1 MEAGCKNVPQP
12 QNVLWGAM
20 LMEGGFGLFR
30 GSIFE
35 RKVLYS
41 RLAWSLW
48 EGTAAMSPQTSMGS
62 PSETLSDGFLF
73 PNELDED
80 TGDW

>member
-12 QNVLWGAM
+12 QKCALGSNAD
-20 LMEGGFGLFR
+20 GGFGLFR

-48 EGTAAMSPQTSMGS
+48 EGMTAMSPQNSMWS
-62 PSETLSDGFLF
+62 PF
-73 PNELDED
+73 
-80 TGDW
+80 